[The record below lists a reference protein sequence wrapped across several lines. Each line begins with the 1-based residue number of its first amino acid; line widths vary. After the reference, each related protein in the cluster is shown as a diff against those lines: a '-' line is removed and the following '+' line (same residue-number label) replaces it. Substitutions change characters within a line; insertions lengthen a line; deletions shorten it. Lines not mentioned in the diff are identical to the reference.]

1 MLGTDDIEGV
11 NDVCTAV
18 VATGVFGSG
27 VGEDSVSLKM
37 NVVVDVANE
46 LGKIVGVVRRVK
58 PVSLPDVAEEKIE
71 NADSA
76 SDVDVKIND

>member
-1 MLGTDDIEGV
+1 MEGV

-18 VATGVFGSG
+18 VATGVVGSG

-58 PVSLPDVAEEKIE
+58 PVSLADVAEERIE

-76 SDVDVKIND
+76 CDVDVKIND